1 MQASSS
7 TFGPLVDAAWL
18 ADHLS
23 DVVVCDVRWYLD
35 GRSGRGAYDAG
46 HIPSAHF
53 VDLDIDLSGRAGGVA
68 GRHPLPEPR
77 AFAAVMSGLGI
88 GDGTPVVAYDDT
100 GGSTASRL
108 VWMLRALGEPA
119 ALLDGGIGAWTGPL
133 SVGPPSTERP
143 PATTPSRFTPRAWPS
158 EAIVDAD
165 RLSAELDDAA
175 VIAIDARAG
184 ERYRG
189 EVEPVD
195 PRAGHIPGA
204 QNLPW
209 LELVDPE
216 TRRFR
221 SPAELRE
228 RLAAVGASGRKGG
241 ATEVVA
247 YCGSGVTACVAVLA
261 VEIAGLAPARL
272 FVSSWSGWSA
282 DPERR
287 AATGSEAG
295 GTAR

>member
-7 TFGPLVDAAWL
+7 DFGPLVDAAWL

-53 VDLDIDLSGRAGGVA
+53 VDLDTELSGPAGGVA

-77 AFAAVMSGLGI
+77 AFASVMSRLGI
-88 GDGTPVVAYDDT
+88 GDGTRVVAYDDT
-100 GGSTASRL
+100 GGSTAARL
-108 VWMLRALGEPA
+108 VWMLRVLGEPA
-119 ALLDGGIGAWTGPL
+119 ALLDGGIAAWTGPPATE
-133 SVGPPSTERP
+133 PPSAAT
-143 PATTPSRFTPRAWPS
+143 PAGFTTRAWPPD
-158 EAIVDAD
+158 AIVDAD
-165 RLSAELDDAA
+165 RLSAELEGST
-175 VIAIDARAG
+175 VVAIDARVG

-189 EVEPVD
+189 EIEPVD
-195 PRAGHIPGA
+195 ARAGHIPGA

-216 TRRFR
+216 THHFH
-221 SPAELRE
+221 SPAQLRE
-228 RLAAVGASGRKGG
+228 RLADAGVGDGVEA
-241 ATEVVA
+241 VA

-282 DPERR
+282 DPERP